1 MNKIFKPFIL
11 FFKMIYKFID
21 KAIVVPISRLVYRI
35 NEISRNNSGKLER
48 ILKLLYVVMIVA
60 IVFLASVLLKDWGVF
75 TFIKTLL
82 SVISPLF
89 IGFVIAWLFNPA
101 VKKLEKK
108 KIPRIAGSLIVY
120 AIFLIFLVVF
130 IKILV
135 PTIYIQLNE
144 LVGSL
149 PEIFNEVK
157 LATNKLFE
165 SLNDMNGIDL
175 TSVKVNLFTTLENW
189 FTNFTTSLPEFILT
203 VVTSFFSKLMTIA
216 FGLIIGL
223 YMLFDFDSISKHL
236 ISLLPKKHRKDADV
250 LITDISTEVRKC
262 VNGTLTVASMVFV
275 GDSIGFAI
283 IGLQAPLLFGLFCG
297 ITDLIPYVGPYIGG
311 IAAVI
316 IGFSQSTF
324 TGVMAIIICCV
335 VQCLENFVLQPLI
348 MSKTMKL
355 HPVTIII
362 GLLIFEHF
370 FGIVGMILAT
380 PIIALLKVIYYF
392 TIDKLNLFNDEVVED

>member
-1 MNKIFKPFIL
+1 MLKFRNKE
-11 FFKMIYKFID
+11 
-21 KAIVVPISRLVYRI
+21 I
-35 NEISRNNSGKLER
+35 NIEEVNSVLSLSKR

-135 PTIYIQLNE
+135 PTIYVQLNE
-144 LVGSL
+144 LVGNL

-236 ISLLPKKHRKDADV
+236 ISLLPKKHRKDADL

-324 TGVMAIIICCV
+324 TGVMAIIICCI

>member
-1 MNKIFKPFIL
+1 MLKFKNKE
-11 FFKMIYKFID
+11 
-21 KAIVVPISRLVYRI
+21 I
-35 NEISRNNSGKLER
+35 NIQEVNAVIGLSKR

-60 IVFLASVLLKDWGVF
+60 IVFLASILLKDWGVF

-82 SVISPLF
+82 KVISPLF
-89 IGFVIAWLFNPA
+89 IGFIIAWLFNPA
-101 VKKLEKK
+101 VKKLEEK

-120 AIFLIFLVVF
+120 AIFLLFLVVF
-130 IKILV
+130 IRVLV
-135 PTIYIQLNE
+135 PTIYTQLNE
-144 LVGSL
+144 LVGNL

-157 LATNKLFE
+157 DATNKMFE
-165 SLNDMNGIDL
+165 SMNHLNGIDI
-175 TSVKVNLFTTLENW
+175 TSVKNNLFTTLENW
-189 FTNFTTSLPEFILT
+189 FTEFTTSLPEFILNI
-203 VVTSFFSKLMTIA
+203 VTSFFSKLVTIG
-216 FGLIIGL
+216 FGLVIGL

-236 ISLLPKKHRKDADV
+236 ISLVPQKGKEDASR
-250 LITDISTEVRKC
+250 LIENISTEVRKC
-262 VNGTLTVASMVFV
+262 VNGTLTVATMVFV

-311 IAAVI
+311 IAAVV

-324 TGVMAIIICCV
+324 IGIMTIIVVVI

-380 PIIALLKVIYYF
+380 PTIALLKVIYYF
-392 TIDKLNLFNDEVVED
+392 VAGKLNIFNNEIVEE

>member
-1 MNKIFKPFIL
+1 ML
-11 FFKMIYKFID
+11 KFRA
-21 KAIVVPISRLVYRI
+21 KEI
-35 NEISRNNSGKLER
+35 NIEEVNSVLSLSKR

-60 IVFLASVLLKDWGVF
+60 IIFLASILLKDWGVF
-75 TFIKTLL
+75 TFLKTLL

-89 IGFVIAWLFNPA
+89 IGFIIAWLFNPA

-135 PTIYIQLNE
+135 PTIYVQLNE
-144 LVGSL
+144 LVGNL
-149 PEIFNEVK
+149 PEIYNEVK

-165 SLNDMNGIDL
+165 SLNNMNGIDL

-236 ISLLPKKHRKDADV
+236 ISLFPKNHQKDADT
-250 LITDISTEVRKC
+250 LITNISTEVRKC

-283 IGLQAPLLFGLFCG
+283 IGLQSPLLFGLFCG
-297 ITDLIPYVGPYIGG
+297 ITDLIPYIGPYIGG

-392 TIDKLNLFNDEVVED
+392 VIDKLNIFNDEVVED

>member
-1 MNKIFKPFIL
+1 MLKFRNKE
-11 FFKMIYKFID
+11 
-21 KAIVVPISRLVYRI
+21 I
-35 NEISRNNSGKLER
+35 NIEEVNSVLSLSKR

-297 ITDLIPYVGPYIGG
+297 ITELIPYVGPYIGG

>member
-1 MNKIFKPFIL
+1 MLKFRNKE
-11 FFKMIYKFID
+11 
-21 KAIVVPISRLVYRI
+21 I
-35 NEISRNNSGKLER
+35 NIEEVNSVLSLSKR

-89 IGFVIAWLFNPA
+89 IGFIIAWLFNPA

-144 LVGSL
+144 LVGNL

-324 TGVMAIIICCV
+324 TGVMAIIICCI

>member
-1 MNKIFKPFIL
+1 MLKFRNKE
-11 FFKMIYKFID
+11 
-21 KAIVVPISRLVYRI
+21 I
-35 NEISRNNSGKLER
+35 NIEEVNSVLSLSKR

-89 IGFVIAWLFNPA
+89 IGFIIAWLFNPA

-135 PTIYIQLNE
+135 PTIYVQLNE
-144 LVGSL
+144 LVGNL

-236 ISLLPKKHRKDADV
+236 ISLLPKKHQKDADV

-324 TGVMAIIICCV
+324 TGIMAIIICCV

-392 TIDKLNLFNDEVVED
+392 TIDKLNLFKDEAVED

>member
-1 MNKIFKPFIL
+1 MLKFRNKE
-11 FFKMIYKFID
+11 
-21 KAIVVPISRLVYRI
+21 I
-35 NEISRNNSGKLER
+35 NIEEVNSVLSLSKR

-135 PTIYIQLNE
+135 PTIYVQLNE
-144 LVGSL
+144 LVGNL

-236 ISLLPKKHRKDADV
+236 ISLLPKKHRKDADL

>member
-1 MNKIFKPFIL
+1 MLKFRNKE
-11 FFKMIYKFID
+11 
-21 KAIVVPISRLVYRI
+21 I
-35 NEISRNNSGKLER
+35 NIEEVNSVLSLSKR

-89 IGFVIAWLFNPA
+89 IGFIIAWLFNPA

-135 PTIYIQLNE
+135 PTIYVQLNE
-144 LVGSL
+144 LVGNF

-236 ISLLPKKHRKDADV
+236 ISLLPKKHQKDADV

-324 TGVMAIIICCV
+324 TGIMAIIICCV

-392 TIDKLNLFNDEVVED
+392 TIDKLNLFKDEVVED

>member
-1 MNKIFKPFIL
+1 MLKFRNKE
-11 FFKMIYKFID
+11 
-21 KAIVVPISRLVYRI
+21 I
-35 NEISRNNSGKLER
+35 NIEEVNSVLSLSKR

-89 IGFVIAWLFNPA
+89 IGFIIAWLFNPA

>member
-1 MNKIFKPFIL
+1 MLKFRNKE
-11 FFKMIYKFID
+11 
-21 KAIVVPISRLVYRI
+21 I
-35 NEISRNNSGKLER
+35 NIEEVNSVLSLSKR

-89 IGFVIAWLFNPA
+89 IGFIIAWLFNPA

-144 LVGSL
+144 LVGNL

>member
-1 MNKIFKPFIL
+1 MLKFRNKE
-11 FFKMIYKFID
+11 
-21 KAIVVPISRLVYRI
+21 I
-35 NEISRNNSGKLER
+35 NIEEVNSVLSLSKR

-89 IGFVIAWLFNPA
+89 IGFIIAWLFNPA

-135 PTIYIQLNE
+135 PTIYVQLNE
-144 LVGSL
+144 LVASL

-236 ISLLPKKHRKDADV
+236 ISLLPKKHQKDADV

>member
-1 MNKIFKPFIL
+1 MLKFRNKE
-11 FFKMIYKFID
+11 
-21 KAIVVPISRLVYRI
+21 I
-35 NEISRNNSGKLER
+35 NIEEVNSVLSLSKR

-89 IGFVIAWLFNPA
+89 IGFIIAWLFNPA

-144 LVGSL
+144 LVGNL

-283 IGLQAPLLFGLFCG
+283 IGVQARLLFGLFCG